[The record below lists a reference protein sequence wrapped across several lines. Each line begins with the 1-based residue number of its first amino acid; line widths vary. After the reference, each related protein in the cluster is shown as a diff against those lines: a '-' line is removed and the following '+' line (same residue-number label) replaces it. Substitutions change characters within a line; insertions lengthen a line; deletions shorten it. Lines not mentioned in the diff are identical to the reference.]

1 MHVFC
6 KEANQPMTSPAAH
19 DHRTHTPR
27 TDLDSPG
34 LQQGRQ
40 IEAAA
45 AVRRKPVWP
54 ERLGRI
60 GDNVG
65 PIRFPGAE
73 GDGTLDQD
81 AEWCEVEI
89 AGEMRR
95 IRFHDY
101 HEIYAIP
108 GLYER
113 LFYDRLA
120 CCSPCRVT
128 TLLEELVNEAGETM
142 KSLRVLDVG
151 AGNGMVGDELHDRG
165 STEIVGIDIIPEARE
180 AARRDRPNIYG
191 DYHIA
196 DLTALDEPTEEAIRH
211 RRLNA
216 MTTVAALG
224 FGDIPAPAF
233 LKALDLIETPGW
245 VAFTIKED
253 FLTGQETT
261 GFSALIHDLTN
272 RGIIRPEAYRRYQH
286 RLGIDGQPLY
296 YVAMVARKLIDVPD
310 DLLRK

>member
-1 MHVFC
+1 
-6 KEANQPMTSPAAH
+6 MTSPAAPGRPSL
-19 DHRTHTPR
+19 DTTPTATH
-27 TDLDSPG
+27 SPG
-34 LQQGRQ
+34 IRQ
-40 IEAAA
+40 ADHVGKAS
-45 AVRRKPVWP
+45 AVRRTPVWP
-54 ERLGRI
+54 ERLAQLGDEI
-60 GDNVG
+60 GS
-65 PIRFPGAE
+65 IRFPGAE
-73 GDGTLDQD
+73 GKETLDQD
-81 AEWCEVEI
+81 AEWCEAEI
-89 AGEMRR
+89 AGETRQ

-101 HEIYAIP
+101 HEIYEVP

-128 TLLEELVNEAGETM
+128 ALLEEVAAEAGEAM
-142 KSLRVLDVG
+142 DLLRVLDVG
-151 AGNGMVGDELHDRG
+151 AGNGMVGDELRERG
-165 STEIVGIDIIPEARE
+165 SGEIVGVDIIPEARA
-180 AARRDRPNIYG
+180 AARRDRPETYV

-196 DLTALDEPTEEAIRH
+196 DLTALDEPTEEAIRR
-211 RRLNA
+211 RRLNT
-216 MTTVAALG
+216 MTSVAALG

-245 VAFTIKED
+245 IAFTIKED
-253 FLTGQETT
+253 FLTDRETT

-296 YVAMVARKLIDVPD
+296 YVAMVARKLVDVPD